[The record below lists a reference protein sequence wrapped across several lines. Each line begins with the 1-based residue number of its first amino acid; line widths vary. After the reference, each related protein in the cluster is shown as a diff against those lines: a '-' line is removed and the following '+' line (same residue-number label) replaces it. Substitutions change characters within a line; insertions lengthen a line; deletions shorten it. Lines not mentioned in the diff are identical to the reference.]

1 MGGVYSGDEQ
11 DNSAGNSVIGIR
23 RMSTN
28 IAHYLD
34 TIRAGLKLDSLRER
48 EIISEL
54 ATHIED
60 ELEAL
65 KNDGLSEDE
74 AVRTCISVF
83 GSAKMIARQIYE
95 AHSQG
100 PWRHALLASMPHLFF
115 CLLFAL
121 KWWQGIGWLVIAVAI
136 ASVVTIYGWWHSKPT
151 WLFPWLG
158 YFLLPVMAAGL
169 FLLYLPAG
177 WSWLAMII
185 FLVLTLWLLSG
196 VIRRTRK
203 QDWLYTSLMLFP
215 LPVVVCWFM
224 AVRYEETFSP
234 YSLARLQYFSPWI
247 GLSFLAI
254 AISVGTFVRLRN
266 RWWKIASLSI
276 TGLTT
281 IVLVACYAWSRLE
294 MPIFIGLIAFM
305 LGIFFVPALLKSKP
319 GISGEAYPPSFHLL
333 GRSDGETSND
343 SHR

>member
-1 MGGVYSGDEQ
+1 
-11 DNSAGNSVIGIR
+11 
-23 RMSTN
+23 MSTT
-28 IAHYLD
+28 IAQYLD
-34 TIRAGLKLDSLRER
+34 TIRASLRLDSSREH
-48 EIISEL
+48 EIIREL
-54 ATHIED
+54 AAHIED

-65 KNDGLSEDE
+65 QEDGLSEDE
-74 AVRTCISVF
+74 AIHTCISVF
-83 GSAKMIARQIYE
+83 GSAKTVARQIYE

-100 PWRHALLASMPHLFF
+100 PWRHALLASLPHLFF

-121 KWWQGIGWLVIAVAI
+121 KWWQGIIWLVIAVAG
-136 ASVVTIYGWWHSKPT
+136 ASVVTIYGWWHSKPA

-185 FLVLTLWLLSG
+185 FVVLALWLLSR

-203 QDWLYTSLMLFP
+203 QDWLYVSLMLFP
-215 LPVVVCWFM
+215 LPVAVCWFI
-224 AVRYEETFSP
+224 AIRYEGVFSP

-254 AISVGTFVRLRN
+254 ALSVGTFVRLRN
-266 RWWKIASLSI
+266 RWWKIASLFV
-276 TGLTT
+276 TGITT
-281 IVLVACYAWSRLE
+281 IILVTCYAWNRLE
-294 MPIFIGLIAFM
+294 LPIFISLIVFM

-319 GISGEAYPPSFHLL
+319 GISGESYPPSFHLL
-333 GRSDGETSND
+333 GKSDSEK
-343 SHR
+343 SHHSH